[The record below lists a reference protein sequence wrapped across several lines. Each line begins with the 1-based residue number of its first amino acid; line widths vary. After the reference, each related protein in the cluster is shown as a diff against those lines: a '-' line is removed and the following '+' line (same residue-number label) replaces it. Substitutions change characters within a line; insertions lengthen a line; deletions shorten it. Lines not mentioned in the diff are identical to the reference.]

1 MGAGLLKS
9 RREPERFARWLNEQ
23 CQRLGMQ
30 DAPFRTALE
39 HALRRD
45 DPTFAKSGT
54 RLQKIARGEIVPQI
68 QTAWQLGD
76 AVRDMQ
82 RDCGVAPELLVG
94 GLTALV
100 AIGAY
105 VDLAATL
112 GLTLA
117 GRPADEIVLELVH
130 RYADPGVVAV
140 EPVAGARGPVTVYPD
155 YEACLMNPSEA
166 ARLGIPDDAA
176 VRDAFRD
183 WFGDRRLTRVP
194 PELRPAVVWLN
205 TRDESA
211 ETLHV
216 IWGLEG
222 LASAVNGLQWRQ
234 SGMEVV
240 TAEQLRNE
248 PTLMGRVVSQ
258 HGRLWTQVS
267 LDEDA

>member
-1 MGAGLLKS
+1 MGVGLL
-9 RREPERFARWLNEQ
+9 RTPREPKRFARWLVEQ
-23 CQRLGMQ
+23 CDRLGMQ
-30 DAPFRTALE
+30 DAPFRTTLE
-39 HALRRD
+39 HALRRA

-54 RLQKIARGEIVPQI
+54 RLQKISRGEIVPQI
-68 QTAWQLGD
+68 QTVWQLGD
-76 AVRDMQ
+76 AIRDMQ
-82 RDCGVAPELLVG
+82 RERSVAPGLLVG

-100 AIGAY
+100 AMGAY

-112 GLTLA
+112 GLALA
-117 GRPADEIVLELVH
+117 GHPGDDTVLDLAH

-155 YEACLMNPSEA
+155 YEACLMNPGEA
-166 ARLGIPDDAA
+166 TRLGIPDDAA
-176 VRDAFRD
+176 VRDAFQD

-194 PELRPAVVWLN
+194 RELRQAIVCLN
-205 TRDESA
+205 TRDEIA
-211 ETLHV
+211 EPLHV
-216 IWGLEG
+216 ISGLEG
-222 LASAVNGLQWRQ
+222 LASAVNALQWRL